1 MAASTVSG
9 HHEAVKK
16 NSAELLD
23 RISMNSCPPSSF
35 PDKFQDFFAALNEDS
50 DDLPSMLEDKL
61 IPRNLHDKTM
71 ESTKRTS
78 KSRISCGMEA
88 ILSRKTLGFGV
99 YSLTNYHFGPQ
110 WVESGKTRTLEDQGY
125 NNNTITITPTSILIT
140 TEASNSDSKSRRWS
154 KRAFQRRSSEV
165 EVRLRRTSLTGPQ
178 GHSSVDGPKSPTP
191 SRRRSSSIAVARPTP
206 DLHRFLQ
213 AEAGPWGHLS
223 PSPRSPTRTPAIS
236 PGAVS
241 TSSHLSPRASPGG
254 PSPTTPP
261 GPARSAS
268 GSRGPAPQRQYRGRT
283 SSMPAVP
290 RHRDQGSRIYFF
302 SAPTLKPVTLLF
314 EGWGKRRTLY
324 PYMGIRAVIVSSLC
338 FYTAPRKP
346 LRRALCG

>member
-1 MAASTVSG
+1 MATSTVSG

-16 NSAELLD
+16 NSTELLD

-61 IPRNLHDKTM
+61 IPRK
-71 ESTKRTS
+71 
-78 KSRISCGMEA
+78 
-88 ILSRKTLGFGV
+88 
-99 YSLTNYHFGPQ
+99 Q
-110 WVESGKTRTLEDQGY
+110 
-125 NNNTITITPTSILIT
+125 
-140 TEASNSDSKSRRWS
+140 EASNCDSKSRRWS

-165 EVRLRRTSLTGPQ
+165 EVRLHRTSLTGSQ

-241 TSSHLSPRASPGG
+241 SSSHLSPGASPGG
-254 PSPTTPP
+254 PSPTSPA
-261 GPARSAS
+261 GPIGSAS
-268 GSRGPAPQRQYRGRT
+268 GSRVPVPRQYRGRT

-290 RHRDQGSRIYFF
+290 RHKLCSLCKMNFDNTAWEAGIGSLQV
-302 SAPTLKPVTLLF
+302 SVVNTLLEQPF
-314 EGWGKRRTLY
+314 PVGTGFSCGML
-324 PYMGIRAVIVSSLC
+324 GIIL
-338 FYTAPRKP
+338 P
-346 LRRALCG
+346 